1 MKALTLTEPW
11 ASLVACGAKYYET
24 RSWRTAYLG
33 ALAIHAAKGFPAWAR
48 DLANCQRVRQLVGIS
63 YVYPVGCVVATCRL
77 ADCVPVE
84 SLLALSAQEEMFGNY
99 ERGRFAWFSPTCGPS
114 LNRCQPRARSDCGNG
129 SSPRRLRYE
138 PPS

>member
-1 MKALTLTEPW
+1 VKALTLTEPW

-99 ERGRFAWFSPTCGPS
+99 ERGRFAWVLTDVRPLTEPMPAKGS
-114 LNRCQPRARSDCGNG
+114 LGLWEWEQSKATPV
-129 SSPRRLRYE
+129 
-138 PPS
+138 

>member
-99 ERGRFAWFSPTCGPS
+99 ERGRFAWVLTDVRPLTEPMPAKGS
-114 LNRCQPRARSDCGNG
+114 LGLWEWEQSKATPV
-129 SSPRRLRYE
+129 
-138 PPS
+138 